1 MFSNFSKLKAEIVS
15 IGVDEFEKALLEKAS
30 RGILEA
36 SEENTI
42 LGDFGIYYLEKGR
55 LIKVLAHITGMDYKW
70 LTKDFQ
76 AMNDFELGKYDSF
89 SFIKKL
95 HKYHF
100 TKCITL
106 ESMFA
111 NNRGNKYFMSQ
122 KIDGTFSYNIT
133 RDNKVVYKS
142 DSQKLSV
149 CKNCLSVLSDI
160 TGKEF
165 SEDVSNFKPDDVFN
179 ESVSKLNASEFNLD
193 CASAPNIYARDWGDI
208 SKRAKENVG
217 WVCEKCNVKPTR
229 YDLHCHHIDSD
240 KANNRVSNLMVLCR
254 SCHEAEHPHM
264 QE

>member
-1 MFSNFSKLKAEIVS
+1 MFSNFEKLKAEIIS
-15 IGVDEFEKALLEKAS
+15 IGVDDFEKVLLEKVS

-36 SEENTI
+36 NEENVI
-42 LGDFGIYYLEKGR
+42 LGEFGIYYLEKGR
-55 LIKVLAHITGMDYKW
+55 LVKVLAHITGKDYDW
-70 LTKDFQ
+70 LDFQ
-76 AMNDFELGKYDSF
+76 AAKDFESGQYDSF
-89 SFIKKL
+89 SFIGNL

-100 TKCITL
+100 TKCSTL
-106 ESMFA
+106 DNMFG
-111 NNRGNKYFMSQ
+111 RGKRNKYFMSQ
-122 KIDGTFSYNIT
+122 KTDGTFSYNIT
-133 RDNKVVYKS
+133 RDNKVVYRS

-160 TGKEF
+160 TGKKPPN
-165 SEDVSNFKPDDVFN
+165 DVSDFKPDDVFN
-179 ESVSKLNASEFNLD
+179 ESVSKLNASKFNLD
-193 CASAPNIYARDWGDI
+193 CDSVPNIYARDWGDI
-208 SKRAKENVG
+208 SKRAKENAG